1 MTRPAPPS
9 TAVAATAR
17 REPKRPTTGPDDGSA
32 ITAPAAIASSSRPS
46 SDGIE
51 VEALL
56 DLRDPRGPAREREPV
71 HVNATYVARVAA
83 PTSVLG
89 VGTAGMMAYLP
100 GGMAQRQPT
109 IADVAERAGVGVS
122 TVSRVL
128 NDGQVSG
135 HARERVVAAI
145 SDLAYRPRA
154 SARALASGS
163 TGTVGL
169 VIPFFTHPSAV
180 ERVRGVMA
188 AMQDTPFDLIV
199 CDVGDPGQRDAY
211 LGRRAPVNRSD
222 GLLIV
227 SLAPTRRRGRRAA
240 RGGRPVVLVD
250 AQHPRLPRVVI
261 DDVHGGALATRH
273 LLELGHERIA
283 FVGDT
288 SDPGYGFVSSR
299 LRCEG
304 YCGALAAA
312 GVPVRD
318 ELQRTGPHGREVA
331 HRLTDELLAL
341 PEPPTAIFAASDT
354 QALGVL
360 EAAGAAGVD
369 VPGDLS
375 VVGFDD
381 LEVAPYVGLT
391 TVAQPLYESGRRGLE
406 RLLAL
411 IADEDPGPL
420 EEQLELRLEVR
431 RTTAPPLT
439 ASARG

>member
-1 MTRPAPPS
+1 
-9 TAVAATAR
+9 
-17 REPKRPTTGPDDGSA
+17 
-32 ITAPAAIASSSRPS
+32 
-46 SDGIE
+46 
-51 VEALL
+51 
-56 DLRDPRGPAREREPV
+56 
-71 HVNATYVARVAA
+71 
-83 PTSVLG
+83 
-89 VGTAGMMAYLP
+89 
-100 GGMAQRQPT
+100 MAQRQPT

-135 HARERVVAAI
+135 RARERVMAAM

-163 TGTVGL
+163 TGMVGL
-169 VIPFFTHPSAV
+169 VIPFFTHPSAI

-188 AMQDTPFDLIV
+188 AMEETPFDLIV

-227 SLAPTRRRGRRAA
+227 SLAPDDDEVDALLATGA
-240 RGGRPVVLVD
+240 PVVLVD

-288 SDPGYGFVSSR
+288 SDPGFGFVSSR

-304 YCGALAAA
+304 YRGALAAA

-360 EAAGAAGVD
+360 EAARTAGVD

-375 VVGFDD
+375 IVGFDD
-381 LEVAPYVGLT
+381 LEVAPYIGLT

-411 IADEDPGPL
+411 IAGEDGGPL
-420 EEQLELRLEVR
+420 EEQLELRLELR